1 MEQQWQDFSE
11 KVNTRWDASLKEAIF
26 SNPQSKSQAVS
37 KRKVRPVL
45 LKGELCFQVSAYE
58 GKQVKHEN
66 FEAKELTKKA
76 LAWMQKEFKQLE
88 IHNED
93 STLICLTNKKGTLTM
108 KVKKNVTA
116 SEKNKAQAAPGKI
129 AAGEKETQAACA
141 GIDLEKFA
149 HNRKKKYLLPDNSP
163 VPFLVDL
170 GVQTKE
176 GKIVNASYDKFKQIN
191 RFLEFVE
198 DILPALEG
206 EERIRILD
214 FGCGKSYLTFAIYH
228 YLHEIC
234 GKDVEIT
241 GLDLKA
247 DVIANC
253 NKLAVKYGYHNL
265 KFEVGDI
272 KDYDAYQDVDLVVT
286 LHACD
291 TATDYALYKAIRW
304 NAKAIL
310 SVPCCHHEVNRQ
322 VKSAELEPMLEYGI
336 VKDRFA
342 ALATDSLRCMILKKY
357 GYETQLLEF
366 IDMAH
371 TPKNLLIRAIK
382 KQGLVSA
389 GKQGKLQAQ
398 EEEFS
403 RFLGIHMTL
412 QTLLENGKE

>member
-1 MEQQWQDFSE
+1 MEQQWQEFCE
-11 KVNTRWDASLKEAIF
+11 KVNSRWNASLKEAIF
-26 SNPQSKSQAVS
+26 SNPRSKTQTVS

-45 LKGELCFQVSAYE
+45 LKGGLCFQVSSYE

-66 FEAKELTKKA
+66 LEAKEVTEKA
-76 LAWMQKEFKQLE
+76 LLWMQEEFKQLE
-88 IHNED
+88 IHNEE

-108 KVKKNVTA
+108 KVKRHATA
-116 SEKNKAQAAPGKI
+116 SEQDKAQVTAGAI
-129 AAGEKETQAACA
+129 ADGEKAARAECD
-141 GIDLEKFA
+141 GMDLEKFA

-176 GKIVNASYDKFKQIN
+176 GKIVNSSYDKFKQIN
-191 RFLEFVE
+191 RFLEFIE

-228 YLHEIC
+228 YLHVIC
-234 GKDVEIT
+234 EKDVEIT

-253 NKLAVKYGYHNL
+253 NQLAKKYGYKSL

-272 KDYDAYQDVDLVVT
+272 KDYEAYKDVDLVVT

-322 VKSAELEPMLEYGI
+322 IKSKELETMLQYGI

-342 ALATDSLRCMILKKY
+342 ALATDSLRSLILKKY
-357 GYETQLLEF
+357 GYDTQLLEF
-366 IDMAH
+366 IDMTH
-371 TPKNLLIRAIK
+371 TPKNLLIRAVK
-382 KQGLVSA
+382 KQGFLP
-389 GKQGKLQAQ
+389 GQKQKQLQVQ

-403 RFLGIHMTL
+403 RFLGIHTTL
-412 QTLLENGKE
+412 QKLLENGKE

>member
-1 MEQQWQDFSE
+1 MEQQWQDFSD
-11 KVNTRWDASLKEAIF
+11 KVNSRLNASLKEAIF
-26 SNPQSKSQAVS
+26 SNPQSKTQPVT

-45 LKGELCFQVSAYE
+45 LKGTLCFQVSSYE

-66 FEAKELTKKA
+66 LNADEATKKA
-76 LAWMQKEFKQLE
+76 LIWMQEEFKQLE
-88 IHNED
+88 VHNEE
-93 STLICLTNKKGTLTM
+93 SSLICLTNKKGTLTM
-108 KVKKNVTA
+108 KVKKNA
-116 SEKNKAQAAPGKI
+116 PEKKVIQTECEGM
-129 AAGEKETQAACA
+129 
-141 GIDLEKFA
+141 DLEKFA
-149 HNRKKKYLLPDNSP
+149 HNRKKKYLLPDNEA

-176 GKIVNASYDKFKQIN
+176 GKIINSAYDKFKQIN
-191 RFLEFVE
+191 RFLEFIE
-198 DILPALEG
+198 DILPVLESK
-206 EERIRILD
+206 EKIRILD

-234 GKDVEIT
+234 GKEIEIT

-247 DVIANC
+247 NVIANC
-253 NKLAVKYGYHNL
+253 NKLAVKYGYCNL

-272 KDYDAYQDVDLVVT
+272 KDYEAYKDVDLVVT

-322 VKSAELEPMLEYGI
+322 VKAAELVPMLEYGI

-342 ALATDSLRCMILKKY
+342 ALATDSLRAMILKQY

-366 IDMAH
+366 IDMTH
-371 TPKNLLIRAIK
+371 TPKNLLIRAVK
-382 KQGLVSA
+382 KNGFVPA
-389 GKQGKLQAQ
+389 GKLGQLQAQ
-398 EEEFS
+398 EAEFS
-403 RFLGIHMTL
+403 SFLGVHTTL

>member
-1 MEQQWQDFSE
+1 MEQQWQDFRD
-11 KVNTRWDASLKEAIF
+11 KVNSRLNASLKEAIF
-26 SNPQSKSQAVS
+26 SNPQSKTQSVS

-45 LKGELCFQVSAYE
+45 MKGELCFQVSSFE

-66 FEAKELTKKA
+66 LNADEVTKKA
-76 LAWMQKEFKQLE
+76 LVWMQEEFKQLE
-88 IHNED
+88 IHNAE
-93 STLICLTNKKGTLTM
+93 SSLICLTNKKGTLTM
-108 KVKKNVTA
+108 KVKKNA
-116 SEKNKAQAAPGKI
+116 PEKKVIQTECEGM
-129 AAGEKETQAACA
+129 
-141 GIDLEKFA
+141 DLEKFA
-149 HNRKKKYLLPDNSP
+149 HNRRKKYFLPDTEP

-176 GKIVNASYDKFKQIN
+176 GKIINSAYDKFKQIN
-191 RFLEFVE
+191 RFLEFIE

-272 KDYDAYQDVDLVVT
+272 KDYEAYKDVDLVVT

-371 TPKNLLIRAIK
+371 TPKNLLIRAVK

-403 RFLGIHMTL
+403 RFLGIHTTL

>member
-1 MEQQWQDFSE
+1 MEQQWQEFCE
-11 KVNTRWDASLKEAIF
+11 KVNSRWNASLKEAIF
-26 SNPQSKSQAVS
+26 SNPQSKTQSVS

-45 LKGELCFQVSAYE
+45 LKGELCFQVSSFE

-66 FEAKELTKKA
+66 LNADEVTKKA
-76 LAWMQKEFKQLE
+76 LTWMQEEFKQLE
-88 IHNED
+88 VHNGE

-108 KVKKNVTA
+108 KVKKSA
-116 SEKNKAQAAPGKI
+116 EPPQRMD
-129 AAGEKETQAACA
+129 E
-141 GIDLEKFA
+141 EKFA
-149 HNRKKKYLLPDNSP
+149 HNRRKKYLLPDTEP

-176 GKIVNASYDKFKQIN
+176 GKIINSSYDKFKQIN
-191 RFLEFVE
+191 RFLEFIE
-198 DILPALEG
+198 DILPALES
-206 EERIRILD
+206 EQRIRILD

-234 GKDVEIT
+234 GKEVEIT

-247 DVIANC
+247 DVIADC
-253 NKLAVKYGYHNL
+253 NKLAVKYGYKSL
-265 KFEVGDI
+265 RFEVGDI
-272 KDYDAYQDVDLVVT
+272 KEYEAYQDVDLVVT

-322 VKSAELEPMLEYGI
+322 VRAPELVPMLEYGI

-342 ALATDSLRCMILKKY
+342 ALATDSLRAMILKQY

-366 IDMAH
+366 IDMTH
-371 TPKNLLIRAIK
+371 TPKNLLIRAVK
-382 KQGLVSA
+382 KNGLVPA
-389 GKQGKLQAQ
+389 RKLGQLQAQ

-403 RFLGIHMTL
+403 SFLGVHTTL

>member
-1 MEQQWQDFSE
+1 MEQQWQEFYE
-11 KVNTRWDASLKEAIF
+11 KVNRCWNASLKEAVF
-26 SNPQSKSQAVS
+26 SNSKSKSQTVT

-45 LKGELCFQVSAYE
+45 LKGKLYFQISSFR
-58 GKQVKHEN
+58 GKQVFHEN
-66 FEAKELTKKA
+66 ADAQTLSAKA
-76 LAWMQKEFKQLE
+76 VVWMQEEFKQLE
-88 IHNED
+88 IHGEEFM
-93 STLICLTNKKGTLTM
+93 LICLTNQKGTLTM
-108 KVKKNVTA
+108 KEKRVPKQAVSAKNN
-116 SEKNKAQAAPGKI
+116 SNES
-129 AAGEKETQAACA
+129 KETETVTK
-141 GIDLEKFA
+141 LEKFA
-149 HNRKKKYLLPDNSP
+149 HNRKKKYLLSDSEA

-176 GKIVNASYDKFKQIN
+176 GRIVHASYDKFKQIN

-198 DILPALEG
+198 DILPAFEKDKK
-206 EERIRILD
+206 IRILD

-234 GKDVEIT
+234 QKDVEIT

-253 NKLAVKYGYHNL
+253 NTLAQKYGYEGL

-272 KDYDAYQDVDLVVT
+272 KDYDSYQDVDLVVT

-322 VKSAELEPMLEYGI
+322 IYSEELAPMLEYGI
-336 VKDRFA
+336 VKERMA
-342 ALATDSLRCMILKKY
+342 ALVTDSLRSTILKRY
-357 GYETQLLEF
+357 GYDTQLLEF
-366 IDMAH
+366 IDMTH
-371 TPKNLLIRAIK
+371 TPKNLLIRAVKKNGLLPAK
-382 KQGLVSA
+382 KQENLM
-389 GKQGKLQAQ
+389 KQ

-403 RFLGIHMTL
+403 RFLGIHTTL
-412 QTLLENGKE
+412 QSLLEEGKE

>member
-1 MEQQWQDFSE
+1 MEQQWQDFSD
-11 KVNTRWDASLKEAIF
+11 KVNSRLNASLKEAIF
-26 SNPQSKSQAVS
+26 SNPQSKTQSVS

-45 LKGELCFQVSAYE
+45 LKGELCFQVSSFE

-66 FEAKELTKKA
+66 LNADEVTKKA
-76 LAWMQKEFKQLE
+76 LVWMREEFKQLE
-88 IHNED
+88 IHNEE

-108 KVKKNVTA
+108 KVKKNAEA
-116 SEKNKAQAAPGKI
+116 SQR
-129 AAGEKETQAACA
+129 
-141 GIDLEKFA
+141 IDKEKFA
-149 HNRKKKYLLPDNSP
+149 HNRRKKYLLPDTEP

-176 GKIVNASYDKFKQIN
+176 GKIINSAYDKFKQIN
-191 RFLEFVE
+191 RFLEFIE

-253 NKLAVKYGYHNL
+253 NKLAVKYGYQNL

-272 KDYDAYQDVDLVVT
+272 KDYEAYKDVDLVVT

-371 TPKNLLIRAIK
+371 TPKNLLIRAVK

-403 RFLGIHMTL
+403 RFLGIHTTL